1 MSLDAGSR
9 TPVVRPASKPH
20 RGRRSN
26 RRRRRTPIVL
36 ALLGPGLAL
45 VAIFVVA
52 PVAYA
57 VYLSLTNKTL
67 VGFAARTTRFIGLE
81 NYRNL
86 LSSGDFVQSLG
97 RTGEFI
103 FFSAI
108 VGQFLLGLLA
118 ALLLTRTTVKLKGL
132 FGGAI
137 LLPMV
142 VPEVVASL
150 AWASMLAPGTLG
162 TLNRGAG
169 AIGLS
174 PVAWLQHYPMASI
187 IVVNTWRGIAFA
199 MIMFQAAIEG
209 ISEDLIEAARV
220 DGAGSWQVVR
230 HITLPLIRGPVFLF
244 LLLTTIT
251 TGSVFGLIYFLTRG
265 GPGQQTEVT
274 SIYIYSHSFRFFQ
287 IGLGSAAS
295 VILLVII
302 LVLGVTYVRLSRVEV

>member
-1 MSLDAGSR
+1 M
-9 TPVVRPASKPH
+9 
-20 RGRRSN
+20 
-26 RRRRRTPIVL
+26 VL
-36 ALLGPGLAL
+36 ALLGPGLIL
-45 VAIFVVA
+45 VGVFVAA
-52 PVAYA
+52 PVVYA

-67 VGFAARTTRFIGLE
+67 IGFGARTTRFVGLD
-81 NYRNL
+81 NYRHL
-86 LSSGDFVQSLG
+86 LSSSDFVQSLS

-118 ALLLTRTTVKLKGL
+118 ALLLTRTTVKLKGA

-150 AWASMLAPGTLG
+150 AWASMLAPGRLG
-162 TLNRGAG
+162 TLNRAGA

-174 PVAWLQHYPMASI
+174 PVGWLQQHPMASI

-209 ISEDLIEAARV
+209 ISEDLVEAAHV

-230 HITLPLIRGPVFLF
+230 HITVPLIRGPVFLF

-251 TGSVFGLIYFLTRG
+251 TGSVFGLIYFLTQG
-265 GPGQQTEVT
+265 GPGQQSEVT
-274 SIYIYSHSFRFFQ
+274 SIYIYAHSFRFFQ

-295 VILLVII
+295 VILLVIT
-302 LVLGVTYVRLSRVEV
+302 LVLGVTYVRLSKVEV